1 MGMAAEVEIEDICET
16 DWVKNFEFHDAE
28 AFRLDIYKSFG
39 VSSASTT
46 SKWLLFYT
54 KFKT

>member
-46 SKWLLFYT
+46 SK
-54 KFKT
+54 